1 MKKIYLAGKIT
12 DLPFEVAVENFADA
26 EQFVTAHGYVALNPM
41 TLVQQAEWARNFDDD
56 SLTECERPYND
67 MLLDA
72 LRIVLTDAEAIF
84 MLENW
89 QTSKG
94 ARIEHAIA
102 RELGIPVFY
111 AATLGQVTN

>member
-41 TLVQQAEWARNFDDD
+41 TLFPKQAGWQWHD
-56 SLTECERPYND
+56 Y
-67 MLLDA
+67 MLAD
-72 LRIVLTDAEAIF
+72 LRIVLTEAEAIF
-84 MLENW
+84 MLDNW